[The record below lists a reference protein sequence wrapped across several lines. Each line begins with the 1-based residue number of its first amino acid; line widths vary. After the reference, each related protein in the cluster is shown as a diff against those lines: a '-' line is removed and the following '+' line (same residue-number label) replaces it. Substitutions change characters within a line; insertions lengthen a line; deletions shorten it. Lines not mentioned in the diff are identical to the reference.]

1 MFADW
6 IIAFMYGCLMFFLD
20 FFPSAEFL
28 QIPSGIYNIFRG
40 IGKFI
45 DMNVLGSIIAMMI
58 SIYAAY
64 GAAFLI
70 NWIIKRFRG
79 G

>member
-1 MFADW
+1 MP
-6 IIAFMYGCLMFFLD
+6 IFFGLLS
-20 FFPSAEFL
+20 SAEFL
-28 QIPSGIYNIFRG
+28 QLPSGVYKIFRG

-45 DMNVLGSIIAMMI
+45 DMTVLGSIIAMMI

-64 GAAFLI
+64 GSAFLI